1 MNTALSIEQVSHW
14 YGDRQV
20 LFDIS
25 LNVPRGS
32 ITAVIGPSGQGKTTL
47 LRIIGGFEVPRNGV
61 VRIGERVVNEQGKCL
76 IPSER
81 RGVSRST
88 VSTLI
93 GWWKCCVWSFA
104 KARHTGKTACCR
116 ST

>member
-25 LNVPRGS
+25 LDVPRGS

-47 LRIIGGFEVPRNGV
+47 LRIIGGFEVPRKGI
-61 VRIGERVVNEQGKCL
+61 VRIGERVVNEQGKCV
-76 IPSER
+76 IASER
-81 RGVSRST
+81 RGVSI
-88 VSTLI
+88 VPQE
-93 GWWKCCVWSFA
+93 
-104 KARHTGKTACCR
+104 
-116 ST
+116 